1 MSRKRGPIETP
12 EYGRMVVR
20 MIRAYAKRVTHADE
34 PDLAQMLAVRDEM
47 DAAIVAAIHG
57 QRTVY
62 GRSWADIAAATGTTR
77 QAAQQ
82 RWGAKV
88 AQLDA
93 STVETEQRGRVAAYC
108 LDCKAEATQSAAGRP
123 FVMHHADDCPNR
135 QTVSDVA

>member
-12 EYGRMVVR
+12 EYGKMVVR

-47 DAAIVAAIHG
+47 DHAIVVAIHG

-62 GRSWADIAAATGTTR
+62 DRSWSDIAAATGTTR

-82 RWGAKV
+82 RWGKKV
-88 AQLDA
+88 EAYAASLD
-93 STVETEQRGRVAAYC
+93 
-108 LDCKAEATQSAAGRP
+108 TQGEPIAVYLPELLAAG
-123 FVMHHADDCPNR
+123 
-135 QTVSDVA
+135 VAR

>member
-12 EYGRMVVR
+12 EYGKMVVR

-47 DAAIVAAIHG
+47 DKAIVAAIHG

-62 GRSWADIAAATGTTR
+62 DRSWSDIAAATGTTR

-82 RWGAKV
+82 RWGKKV
-88 AQLDA
+88 NKLDA
-93 STVETEQRGRVAAYC
+93 ELHG
-108 LDCKAEATQSAAGRP
+108 LGATRP
-123 FVMHHADDCPNR
+123 GDSRDNGGEPESQ
-135 QTVSDVA
+135 QTGIDMIRELVTF